1 MRLRIVY
8 IEFILFV
15 SARRD
20 ETHKINEMNERETF
34 I

>member
-1 MRLRIVY
+1 MRLRLVR

-20 ETHKINEMNERETF
+20 ETYKINEMNEHETL